1 MSSAGSSTGGTP
13 AGQGGDERT
22 LTRADLS
29 ERISASFAGR
39 GWLDVALPVVFLAL
53 LVFAAVTSDT
63 FLTETNINNLLRQIV
78 INGLLSLGMLV
89 VILSGGIDL
98 SVGAVAALSAITTGV
113 LMEWLPMPLAIVLA
127 ILAAGLVGVVNG
139 VIIARFAIAPFIVT
153 LGSLSAVRG
162 LVYVISETP
171 VVYEDADFL
180 RIGSAELGP
189 VPVITLLMIVAY
201 LLMSFFLNR
210 TTPGRAIIAIGG
222 NEEAVRLA
230 GINVRLSVTLAYVIC
245 ATLAGIAGVVL
256 ASRVGIAQPSVGIG
270 WELDAIAACVIGGA
284 ILGGGG
290 GSVRGTFAGVLVL
303 GLISNLL
310 NLFNVQSYYQQIF
323 KGVLIVLAVLARR
336 KER

>member
-1 MSSAGSSTGGTP
+1 MSEPVSPTSAVGGVARRPSPWQMLRTRL
-13 AGQGGDERT
+13 GDPS
-22 LTRADLS
+22 AMDL
-29 ERISASFAGR
+29 
-39 GWLDVALPVVFLAL
+39 ALPVVFIVLLAI
-53 LVFAAVTSDT
+53 AALASDT
-63 FLTETNINNLLRQIV
+63 FLTQSNLTNLLRQIV

-98 SVGAVAALSAITTGV
+98 SVGAVLALSAILVGTFGD
-113 LMEWLPMPLAIVLA
+113 LMPMPLAVILA
-127 ILAAGLVGVVNG
+127 IGAAALVGLANG
-139 VIIARFAIAPFIVT
+139 GVIARFSIASFIVT

-162 LVYVISETP
+162 LVYVISEVP
-171 VVYEDADFL
+171 VVQSDPGFL
-180 RIGSAELGP
+180 AIGSTMLGP
-189 VPVITLLMIVAY
+189 VPAITAFMVVVY

-230 GINVRLSVTLAYVIC
+230 GINVRAHLTLAYVIC
-245 ATLAGIAGVVL
+245 ASMAGLAGVIL
-256 ASRVGIAQPSVGIG
+256 ASRVGISQPSVGIG
-270 WELDAIAACVIGGA
+270 FELDAIAACVIGGA

-290 GSVRGTFAGVLVL
+290 GSVRGTFVGVLIL

-310 NLFNVQSYYQQIF
+310 NMFNVQSYYQDIF